1 LSLPGLPQAIKHW
14 NYLSFHRASHD
25 PGRDKPCPYFVAYIF
40 FLLLSPEKSIIT
52 RFATF
57 RHLSYLTNRR
67 FALTEQEIQQEVTA
81 IVAEVTEMDKD
92 EIWEK
97 RDANF
102 FKELEVDSLL
112 ALEIL
117 AMIEKKFKIQ
127 IPEERLVD
135 ITCLNATID
144 LTKSILAESGRL

>member
-1 LSLPGLPQAIKHW
+1 ADKTARPINSAKPVTFSATTFHSPIPRLSDSPFQ
-14 NYLSFHRASHD
+14 
-25 PGRDKPCPYFVAYIF
+25 F
-40 FLLLSPEKSIIT
+40 FLLLSREKSIIT
-52 RFATF
+52 GFATF
-57 RHLSYLTNRR
+57 WHLSYLTNRR

-144 LTKSILAESGRL
+144 LTKSILVENGRL